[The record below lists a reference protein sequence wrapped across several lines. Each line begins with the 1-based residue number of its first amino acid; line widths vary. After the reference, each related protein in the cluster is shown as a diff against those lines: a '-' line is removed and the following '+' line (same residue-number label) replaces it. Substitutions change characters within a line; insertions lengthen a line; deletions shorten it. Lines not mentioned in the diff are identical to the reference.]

1 MKINTFYLMCAF
13 SLIFTSCS
21 SGYWFCYV
29 DAIGETPIS
38 KSYYAENRFPADV
51 SPLMAKEYLR
61 YLDIVMKELGY
72 IKTDSANADLKIAF
86 GYNLGEKSERAYT
99 TSTPVYRYNPS
110 RTTYGYA
117 NTTVSSS
124 TGKVLGTIST
134 TASKTTPASVTY
146 EGQNTS
152 TTDQT
157 RQDIEI
163 RIDAFDEK
171 TKEPVFSV
179 SITDNTTASSLQDL
193 RKYMPMYLLDA
204 MPFIGK
210 NTQSRTYSKV
220 YYNDKRLQ
228 WFE

>member
-1 MKINTFYLMCAF
+1 
-13 SLIFTSCS
+13 
-21 SGYWFCYV
+21 
-29 DAIGETPIS
+29 
-38 KSYYAENRFPADV
+38 
-51 SPLMAKEYLR
+51 
-61 YLDIVMKELGY
+61 MKELGY

-124 TGKVLGTIST
+124 TGKVLGTITT

-146 EGQNTS
+146 GGQNTS
-152 TTDQT
+152 TTYQT

-163 RIDAFDEK
+163 RLDAFDEK